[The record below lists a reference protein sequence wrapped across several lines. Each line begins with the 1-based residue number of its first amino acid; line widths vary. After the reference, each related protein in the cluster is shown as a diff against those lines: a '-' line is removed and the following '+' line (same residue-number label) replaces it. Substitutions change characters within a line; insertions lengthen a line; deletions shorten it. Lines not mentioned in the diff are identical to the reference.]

1 VTRARQLSPGDA
13 DAELVTR
20 AAEGDATA
28 YRELV
33 ARHAA
38 RLHQYALRLT
48 RNAHEAEDVLQEA
61 WLRVWQ
67 RAADYEPTAR
77 VTTWL
82 HRIVHNL
89 AVDKLRV
96 RGRFSELTEEEPA
109 PSSTEQPALLEAK
122 RDAQTLRAAID
133 RLPERQAAALS
144 LVHLSGLS
152 PEEAQEVLGVSAE
165 ALESLLSRGRRK
177 LKDELTAPRKQHV
190 AN

>member
-1 VTRARQLSPGDA
+1 MTRARQLSPGDA

-48 RNAHEAEDVLQEA
+48 RNAHEAEDILQEA

-67 RAADYEPTAR
+67 RAGDYEPTAR

-96 RGRFSELTEEEPA
+96 RGRFSELTEEELA
-109 PSSTEQPALLEAK
+109 PVSTEQPALLEAK

-165 ALESLLSRGRRK
+165 ALESLLSRARRK
-177 LKDELTAPRKQHV
+177 LKDELTATRKQHV